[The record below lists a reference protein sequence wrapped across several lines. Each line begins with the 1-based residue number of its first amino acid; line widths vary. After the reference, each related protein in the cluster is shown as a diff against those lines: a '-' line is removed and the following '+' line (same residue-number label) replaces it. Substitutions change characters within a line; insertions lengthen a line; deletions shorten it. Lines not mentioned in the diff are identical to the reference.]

1 MYSDKCN
8 RAFVFKWKACLFL
21 ALPLS
26 SSNTT
31 ITSYIMQTRGNEYER
46 KASLFL
52 RICSITVLSYHL
64 AKYHVLQEPIRCES
78 ARPLKRLIVSKAL
91 ETASSSVNPLS
102 SPFFSVF
109 RPLVTLL
116 RFGRTK
122 GRLSGH
128 RRVVII
134 KVSLTRIRSA

>member
-1 MYSDKCN
+1 M
-8 RAFVFKWKACLFL
+8 FKWKACLFL

-26 SSNTT
+26 SSNMT
-31 ITSYIMQTRGNEYER
+31 ITSYTMQTRGNEYER
-46 KASLFL
+46 KASFFL

-109 RPLVTLL
+109 HRRPLVTLL